1 MSFSPDIDT
10 YLYKHANIFA
20 RYNYVTTF
28 GSPSQA
34 YPSYFYI
41 TTGVVAEA
49 SEPETN
55 WSQEPMVFPTVEF
68 LNEFQSETSP
78 GVFESLM
85 LKQIKQDLGIDY
97 FELQLHAVMNYL
109 PPISTESSGFLDWRY
124 GFGFG
129 FSSALWGW
137 RHGTTATADSLISR
151 YEPAST
157 SIFTSGMLNVNG
169 HNSGETAAYIA
180 TDLNESAFESFVV
193 SRSLVAAPSVSES
206 DVRSDTMQQVLYST
220 EVSALNPS
228 LDQVLWE
235 GEFARPTETPT
246 LEQIDR
252 TQMPV
257 VRIPEPDSSGTTGDL
272 KMFSSKIYH
281 RYDSAYDHVR
291 VDLKERYKSESM
303 VANHRDNYV
312 GSMVEMLN
320 TILTNSLH
328 IPRGMS
334 AKKQVSPKVMQQNYT
349 TFRDDAVMPETTTT
363 STISSMTTM
372 GAGGG
377 GGSY

>member
-1 MSFSPDIDT
+1 
-10 YLYKHANIFA
+10 
-20 RYNYVTTF
+20 
-28 GSPSQA
+28 
-34 YPSYFYI
+34 
-41 TTGVVAEA
+41 
-49 SEPETN
+49 
-55 WSQEPMVFPTVEF
+55 
-68 LNEFQSETSP
+68 
-78 GVFESLM
+78 
-85 LKQIKQDLGIDY
+85 
-97 FELQLHAVMNYL
+97 
-109 PPISTESSGFLDWRY
+109 
-124 GFGFG
+124 
-129 FSSALWGW
+129 
-137 RHGTTATADSLISR
+137 
-151 YEPAST
+151 
-157 SIFTSGMLNVNG
+157 MLNVNG
-169 HNSGETAAYIA
+169 HNSGETAAYIT